1 MCIFRCEKYY
11 PNACCNGFRD
21 VYVLK
26 GYMQT
31 VSHPCQPCQSS
42 NFKNVANLIGKK
54 YSLLAALTSI
64 IRSEIE
70 RLFLLTCCQHVFLF
84 LWTVYSCPLG
94 VFYWTVVFLQMCT
107 YSLWMKEISPLSQ
120 VLKYLFRAIFC
131 LLIFGYFLQH
141 FLLKIMFK
149 LRLEE
154 WIITI
159 TLSNAAHASKGLI
172 YINPLHLCNNPR
184 RWNLL
189 SPFTDEETEQ
199 FNIVPRASWL
209 LRGTNRI
216 QTMKSCLPGSLQ
228 SAKARRCEMM

>member
-1 MCIFRCEKYY
+1 MRVNGKIAGLKEMCIFRCEKYY

-107 YSLWMKEISPLSQ
+107 YSLRMNERNQSLVPGVEISFP
-120 VLKYLFRAIFC
+120 
-131 LLIFGYFLQH
+131 G
-141 FLLKIMFK
+141 
-149 LRLEE
+149 
-154 WIITI
+154 
-159 TLSNAAHASKGLI
+159 
-172 YINPLHLCNNPR
+172 
-184 RWNLL
+184 NLL
-189 SPFTDEETEQ
+189 SFDFRVLFATLSIENNVQ
-199 FNIVPRASWL
+199 VASWRMNNNNHL
-209 LRGTNRI
+209 V
-216 QTMKSCLPGSLQ
+216 
-228 SAKARRCEMM
+228 